1 MTSKEKILGRI
12 RAQKGRG
19 PVKREHAD
27 ILEKRIQEHARNI
40 VPERGQKPLSEQVD
54 LFRSKL
60 EALMATVEEVEK
72 EADIP
77 ACIQAYLKQHNL
89 PSRLKMSPSEEVSG
103 LSWSD
108 IPTLEVVTGAGSE
121 EDMVG
126 VSPAFAGIAETGTL
140 MMASGAE
147 TPSTVNFLP
156 ENHIAI
162 LKMSRMKG
170 SYEEAWDSL
179 REAMGDKGMPRT
191 VNLISGPSR
200 TADIEQRLIMG
211 AHGPKR
217 LYVILVADGSE
228 TD

>member
-1 MTSKEKILGRI
+1 LTSKEKILDRI
-12 RAQKGRG
+12 RARKGRG

-27 ILEKRIQEHARNI
+27 ILEKRIREHARNI
-40 VPERGQKPLSEQVD
+40 VPKRGQKLRSEQVG

-60 EALMATVEEVEK
+60 ETLMATMEEVEK

-77 ACIQAYLKQHNL
+77 VRIQAYLKQHNL
-89 PSRLKMSPSEEVSG
+89 PSRLKISPSEEVSR

-108 IPTLEVVTGAGSE
+108 IPTLEVVSGAGHE
-121 EDMVG
+121 EDIVG

-140 MMASGAE
+140 MMISGAE

-170 SYEEAWDSL
+170 SFEEAWDRL
-179 REAMGDKGMPRT
+179 RDTMGEEGMPRT

-200 TADIEQRLIMG
+200 TGDIEQRLIMG

-217 LYVILVADGSE
+217 LHVILVADGAK